1 MSLIPSSGHPVDDYF
16 CNRKPLAN
24 RLDTEER
31 GLRKVPPHACSRSIA
46 LALALLAS
54 PAPLL
59 AEDDADGAATSETAS
74 VPEGSLVT
82 AGQGQVYEPAYFTQF
97 TPRTALDM
105 VSRIP
110 GFTID
115 DGNQGQRGLGQ
126 ANQNVLVNGQR
137 FSSKS
142 DSLRDQLQRISAGDV
157 LRIEIVDGTGLD
169 IPGLSGQVA
178 NVVYKSTRTSGQFSW
193 RSGFRPYN
201 TEAQLYGGEISITG
215 RSGALG
221 YTVSLANP
229 NDRFGADGPT
239 VITDGNGAV
248 IEEQYNKF
256 SGKFD
261 SPKLSTSFSYDFGG
275 NVLANLN
282 LSYGLD
288 FLKITEPE
296 TGTPTSGPVRSRDF
310 VTTEDGPEYE
320 IGGDIAFPF
329 GPGELK
335 LIGLERFERDNGTTT
350 LVDRFSDGSDP
361 MGFRF
366 EQTNEAGERI
376 GRFEYGWKMWDADWQ
391 VSGEA
396 AFNRLN
402 RASRLYE
409 LDPNENFV
417 ELPFPGG
424 NGGVT
429 EDRYEAILS
438 IGKQLTPKLSLQL
451 TGGAEYSKIEQT
463 GSAANSRSFQRPKGS
478 LSLTWKPEDDFDI
491 SVELRR
497 KVGQLS
503 FGDFLASVSL
513 QNDNQ
518 NGGNNGLQPDQSW
531 NLDVEMNKGLGP
543 WGSAKLSVRQA
554 WFEDFVDF
562 FPLTNGGEARGNI
575 GNAQRLHVELNA
587 TIKGEP
593 IGFKGAQL
601 EITAVKRWMDVTD
614 PFTGGS
620 RPFSYDLNS
629 MLQLGFRH
637 DVPGSSWAWGS
648 NLFTADNAPYS
659 RRREVGRDWE
669 GPSFVNVF
677 IENKDVFGLTVQAL
691 VGNVLGARNKFER
704 TIFVDDRPGAD
715 IAFEEVRN
723 RRIGPIFRFTVSGS
737 F

>member
-1 MSLIPSSGHPVDDYF
+1 M
-16 CNRKPLAN
+16 
-24 RLDTEER
+24 
-31 GLRKVPPHACSRSIA
+31 PPHVKTRLPKYSIA
-46 LALALLAS
+46 LALALATA

-59 AEDDADGAATSETAS
+59 AEDDAVDATATA

-82 AGQGQVYEPAYFTQF
+82 DGQGQVYDPAYFTQF
-97 TPRTALDM
+97 APRTAFDM

-142 DSLRDQLQRISAGDV
+142 DSLFDQLQRISAGDV
-157 LRIEIVDGTGLD
+157 LRIEIVDGTALE

-178 NVVYKSTRTSGQFSW
+178 NVVYKSTRTSGQFRW

-201 TEAQLYGGEISITG
+201 TEAQLYGGEISVTG
-215 RSGALG
+215 RNGKLG
-221 YTVSLANP
+221 YTVSLSNE
-229 NDRFGADGPT
+229 NNRFGADGPT
-239 VITDGNGAV
+239 IVSDAGGAV

-256 SGKFD
+256 SGKYD
-261 SPKLSTSFSYDFGG
+261 NPKLATSFSYDFGG
-275 NVLANLN
+275 GVLGNLN
-282 LSYGLD
+282 LSYGAD
-288 FLKITEPE
+288 FQEITEPE
-296 TGTPTSGPVRSRDF
+296 TGIYASGLVRTRDF
-310 VTTEDGPEYE
+310 LLDDQGPKYE
-320 IGGDIAFPF
+320 IGGDIAFPA
-329 GPGELK
+329 GPGTLK
-335 LIGLERFERDNGTTT
+335 LIGLERFERDEVTTT
-350 LVDRFSDGSDP
+350 LVDRFNDGRDAS
-361 MGFRF
+361 GFRF
-366 EQTNEAGERI
+366 EQTGKIGERI
-376 GRFEYGWKMWDADWQ
+376 GRFEYGWRMWEADWQ

-402 RASRLYE
+402 LASRLFE
-409 LDPNENFV
+409 LDPSENFV

-429 EDRYEAILS
+429 EDRYEGILS
-438 IGKQLTPKLSLQL
+438 ISKQLTPTLSLQF

-478 LSLTWKPEDDFDI
+478 LSLTWKPRDDFDI
-491 SVELRR
+491 TIEARR

-531 NLDVEMNKGLGP
+531 NLDAEINKGLGP
-543 WGSAKLSVRQA
+543 WGSAKLVVRQA

-562 FPLTNGGEARGNI
+562 FPLANGGEARGNI
-575 GNAQRLHVELNA
+575 GDAKRLHVELN
-587 TIKGEP
+587 TTLKGEP
-593 IGFKGAQL
+593 IGFNGARL
-601 EITAVKRWMDVTD
+601 EIKAVKRWMDVTD
-614 PFTGGS
+614 PFTGEN

-629 MLQLGFRH
+629 LLELDFRH
-637 DVPGSSWAWGS
+637 DIPGSDWAWGS
-648 NLFTADNAPYS
+648 GLFTADNAPYS

-669 GPSFVNVF
+669 GPTFMNVF

-691 VGNVLGARNKFER
+691 VGNILGARNKFER
-704 TIFVDDRPGAD
+704 TVFDDDRPGAD
-715 IAFEEVRN
+715 VAFEEDRN